1 MENLSFNSS
10 SHTQTFTRCQSACA
24 VVILITRLFVPH
36 SEMNAAGT
44 PNTIPQLDFIDTYRQ
59 QVVGAPHGG

>member
-1 MENLSFNSS
+1 
-10 SHTQTFTRCQSACA
+10 
-24 VVILITRLFVPH
+24 VILITRLFVPH

-44 PNTIPQLDFIDTYRQ
+44 PNTIPQLDFIDTYSQ